1 MANPT
6 TALGVLR
13 NQIAWTRL
21 ISICDEQARTLIR
34 TSFSATVRE
43 AEDLSAG
50 IFDLEGRM
58 VAQAVTGTP
67 GHVNSMA
74 NAVRSFLE
82 QCPPSAMR
90 PGDCFVSNDPWLTS
104 GHLHDFTS
112 LTPVFKDGRLI
123 AFFSSTIHVVDVGGI
138 GLSADGKQ
146 VFEEGLRIPILRLFR
161 GGVINEDVA
170 RIIEVNC
177 RTPLET
183 LGDLY
188 SMAAAGEE
196 GARRLLAMLDELS
209 MPDIEDLSRYIID
222 TSRRAVLAKIAKL
235 PRGSWKHTLTF
246 DGYDEPIVA
255 QGQLSITGDELHLD
269 LAGSSPPSK
278 RGINVVLNYT
288 VAYASYGIRCVVA
301 PDIPNN
307 FGSLSPIRIT
317 APADTIFNAQSPSP
331 VAARHVVGHMLPD
344 LVLGCLRQV
353 VPERVPAE
361 SHLMWNPQYRN
372 SVATGSDR
380 DWQIYTFNN
389 GGTGARPGKDG
400 LSATAFPSGV
410 KNIPVEVVETIVPLV
425 LWKKELRADSGGAGR
440 FRGGLGQTIEI
451 GHRHEEAFTLSAM
464 FDRIEHPA
472 LGVAGGLNGA
482 PGEVRLKSGAALR
495 SKGVQAIPRGDRLCL
510 ELPGGGGFGNP
521 LERARESVQRDIQLG
536 FVSGDKAAKL
546 YG

>member
-1 MANPT
+1 MSDSTP
-6 TALGVLR
+6 ALGVLR

-50 IFDLEGRM
+50 IFDIEGRM

-82 QCPPSAMR
+82 HCPARDMR

-112 LTPVFKDGRLI
+112 LTPVFKDGRLV

-146 VFEEGLRIPILRLFR
+146 VFEEGIRIPVLRLFR
-161 GGVINEDVA
+161 GGAINEEVA

-196 GARRLLAMLDELS
+196 GARRLLAMLDELH
-209 MPDIEDLSRYIID
+209 MPDIDELASYIVD

-235 PRGSWKHTLTF
+235 PRGSWSHSLTF

-255 QGQLSITGDELHLD
+255 CGRLSVGDDELHLD
-269 LAGSSPPSK
+269 LAGSSRPS
-278 RGINVVLNYT
+278 RHAINVVMNYT
-288 VAYASYGIRCVVA
+288 MAYASYGIRCVVA

-307 FGSLSPIRIT
+307 FGSLSPIRIS
-317 APADTIFNAQSPSP
+317 APKDTIFNAQSPAP

-353 VPERVPAE
+353 LPERAPAE
-361 SHLMWNPQYRN
+361 SHLMWNPQYRRHPD
-372 SVATGSDR
+372 VAEH

-389 GGTGARPGKDG
+389 GGTGARATKDG

-410 KNIPVEVVETIVPLV
+410 KNIPVEVVESIVPLV
-425 LWKKELRADSGGAGR
+425 VWKKELRPDSGGAGR
-440 FRGGLGQTIEI
+440 FRGGLGQTIEV
-451 GHRHEEAFTLSAM
+451 GHRHDQAFLLSAM

-472 LGVAGGLNGA
+472 VGVAGGKPGA
-482 PGEVRLKSGAALR
+482 AGEVRLKSGAALR
-495 SKGVQAIPRGDRLCL
+495 SKGVQTIPRGDRLCL
-510 ELPGGGGFGNP
+510 ELPGGGGLGDP
-521 LERARESVQRDIQLG
+521 AERAPEGVRRDVQLG
-536 FVSGDKAAKL
+536 FVSSEAADKL
-546 YG
+546 YR